1 MLVRPPQTTMRF
13 GDLADL
19 LHLSSLADKHPAG
32 GTTTGTGTGTGGAA
46 DTGELTR
53 ASFYVEYLSL
63 AQYLGPEMLAMVPMA
78 PAARESGM
86 EHFLTN
92 FWMGKGEKKRGW
104 TD

>member
-13 GDLADL
+13 ADLADL
-19 LHLSSLADKHPAG
+19 LHLSALAHQHPAG
-32 GTTTGTGTGTGGAA
+32 TAGGAA
-46 DTGELTR
+46 AELTR

-63 AQYLGPEMLAMVPMA
+63 AQYLGPEMLAMVPMP

-92 FWMGKGEKKRGW
+92 FWMGKGA
-104 TD
+104 

>member
-19 LHLSSLADKHPAG
+19 LHLSALADKHQQH
-32 GTTTGTGTGTGGAA
+32 GGA
-46 DTGELTR
+46 ELTR

-63 AQYLGPEMLAMVPMA
+63 AQYLGPEMLAMVPLP

-104 TD
+104 TDCLLVAPISTSPTP